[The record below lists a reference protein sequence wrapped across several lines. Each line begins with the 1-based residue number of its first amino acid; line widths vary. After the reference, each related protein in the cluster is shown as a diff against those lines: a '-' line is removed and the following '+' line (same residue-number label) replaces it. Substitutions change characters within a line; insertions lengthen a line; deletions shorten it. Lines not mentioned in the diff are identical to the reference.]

1 MDTEVAKEK
10 ILKYCAYQE
19 RSQKEV
25 KNKLYEMGLYT
36 GQVNEILV
44 YLIQE
49 DYLNEE
55 RFAFL
60 YAGSKM
66 RQKKWGRIK
75 IGNEL
80 KMKGVGAKL
89 VSSALAKLNH
99 EQYMQN
105 IADLT
110 EKKDRTHT
118 YKNEYERKQKLIRYL
133 MSKGYVWSEI
143 EIAMDDFF
151 ATE

>member
-1 MDTEVAKEK
+1 
-10 ILKYCAYQE
+10 
-19 RSQKEV
+19 
-25 KNKLYEMGLYT
+25 MGLYT

-89 VSSALAKLNH
+89 VSSALAQLNH